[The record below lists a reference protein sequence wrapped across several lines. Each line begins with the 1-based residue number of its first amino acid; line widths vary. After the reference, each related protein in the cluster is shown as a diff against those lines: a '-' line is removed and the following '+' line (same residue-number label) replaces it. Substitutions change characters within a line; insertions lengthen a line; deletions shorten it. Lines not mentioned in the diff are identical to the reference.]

1 MLFRHP
7 NVLYNGLFKGAV
19 LVDVQKSIRTY
30 RERSHGAEV
39 DERNDISGRR
49 RARNQD
55 IRRMNVKLRKI
66 EVDDATATALEARA
80 AAAGVSVSQLIAQLV
95 SLAGGS
101 AKVSSGEL
109 DELDRQWAAI
119 KAGEPTIAHDDVVR
133 WLDTW
138 GTPGYRVLPLHVGER
153 AG

>member
-1 MLFRHP
+1 MPGLVPGIHVFGIEIVNMLSF
-7 NVLYNGLFKGAV
+7 
-19 LVDVQKSIRTY
+19 
-30 RERSHGAEV
+30 
-39 DERNDISGRR
+39 RR
-49 RARNQD
+49 RQQ
-55 IRRMNVKLRKI
+55 IMNVKLRKI

-80 AAAGVSVSQLIAQLV
+80 AAVGVSVSELIAQLV
-95 SLAGGS
+95 SSAGGS

-119 KAGEPTIAHDDVVR
+119 KAGEPTVAHADVVR

-138 GTPGYRVLPLHVGER
+138 GTPGYRVLPLPVGER

>member
-7 NVLYNGLFKGAV
+7 NILYNGLFKGAV
-19 LVDVQKSIRTY
+19 LVEVQKSIRTY

-39 DERNDISGRR
+39 DERNDISGRC
-49 RARNQD
+49 RARNQV
-55 IRRMNVKLRKI
+55 IHRMNVKLRKI

-80 AAAGVSVSQLIAQLV
+80 AAAGVSVSELIAQLV
-95 SLAGGS
+95 SSAGGS
-101 AKVSSGEL
+101 AKVSSEEL

-119 KAGEPTIAHDDVVR
+119 KAGEPTVAHNDVVR

-138 GTPGYRVLPLHVGER
+138 GTPGFRPWQGR
-153 AG
+153 